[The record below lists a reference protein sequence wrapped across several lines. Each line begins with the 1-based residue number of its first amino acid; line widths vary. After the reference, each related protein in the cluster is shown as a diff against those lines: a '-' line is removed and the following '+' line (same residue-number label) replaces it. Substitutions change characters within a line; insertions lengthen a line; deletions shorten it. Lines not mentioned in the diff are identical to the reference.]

1 LPDVGGVGVLKSP
14 YERIYIIGGF
24 ACLVLGIWI
33 TVKQVIVFKKGEQ
46 DSLGFDIKLLG
57 GGVMAVMFG
66 VALIL
71 HYI

>member
-1 LPDVGGVGVLKSP
+1 
-14 YERIYIIGGF
+14 
-24 ACLVLGIWI
+24 LVLGIWI

-57 GGVMAVMFG
+57 GVVMAVVFG

>member
-1 LPDVGGVGVLKSP
+1 MNAL
-14 YERIYIIGGF
+14 YIIRGF

-57 GGVMAVMFG
+57 GVVMAVVFG